1 MKRLVSYAL
10 GVALVASA
18 SSAAALTVPF
28 TEDFTSDVSG
38 WINTANA
45 PLTFQATGGPDG
57 GSYASTTLNYFG
69 FTSPFGGGPVVFRG
83 HNANN
88 ASGDA
93 FVGNWV
99 TGGVQ
104 LVTAWVK
111 QDTGVDLTFFLRV
124 AGSFNFPG
132 AVIGNTGTVPSGVWT
147 LVSWLIDPND
157 PGCQGEGVTC
167 AQALADVGNVQFGT
181 SAPSSLTTQ
190 DVAFALAIDK
200 VSIASVPEPGT
211 ALLAA
216 FGLLGLGVF
225 SRRRA
230 A

>member
-1 MKRLVSYAL
+1 MKRMLSWAL
-10 GVALVASA
+10 GAALVASA
-18 SSAAALTVPF
+18 SSASALTVPF
-28 TEDFTSDVSG
+28 TEDFTSDVAG

-57 GSYASTTLNYFG
+57 GSHASTTLNYFG
-69 FTSPFGGGPVVFRG
+69 FSNPFGGGPVVFRA
-83 HNANN
+83 HDNQN

-124 AGSFNFPG
+124 ATSFNFPG
-132 AVIGNTGTVPSGVWT
+132 AVIGNTAPVPSGVWT
-147 LVSWLIDPND
+147 QVSWVIDPSD
-157 PGCQGEGVTC
+157 PACQPETGTC
-167 AQALADVGNVQFGT
+167 ASALAAVGNLQIGT
-181 SAPSSLTTQ
+181 NAPASL
-190 DVAFALAIDK
+190 VALDQSFALAIDK
-200 VSIASVPEPGT
+200 VAISSVPEPGT
-211 ALLAA
+211 ALLGA
-216 FGLLGLGVF
+216 FGLLGLGAL

>member
-1 MKRLVSYAL
+1 MKRMLSWAL
-10 GVALVASA
+10 GAALVASA
-18 SSAAALTVPF
+18 SSASALTVPY
-28 TEDFTSDVSG
+28 TEDFASDVAG

-45 PLTFQATGGPDG
+45 PLTFNAAGGPDG
-57 GSYASTTLNYFG
+57 GSHASTTLNYFG
-69 FTSPFGGGPVVFRG
+69 FSNPFGGGPVAFRA
-83 HNANN
+83 HDNLN

-93 FVGNWV
+93 YVGDWV

-132 AVIGNTGTVPSGVWT
+132 AVVGNTGAVPSGVWT
-147 LVSWLIDPND
+147 QVSWVIDPND
-157 PGCQGEGVTC
+157 PACTGEGVSC
-167 AQALADVGNVQFGT
+167 AQALASVGNLQIGT
-181 SAPSSLTTQ
+181 NAPASL
-190 DVAFALAIDK
+190 VALNQSFALAIDK
-200 VSIASVPEPGT
+200 VSISSVPEPGT

-216 FGLLGLGVF
+216 FGLLGLGAL

>member
-10 GVALVASA
+10 GAALVATA
-18 SSAAALTVPF
+18 SSASALSTLPF

-45 PLTFQATGGPDG
+45 PLTFQASGGPDG

-69 FTSPFGGGPVVFRG
+69 FSSPFGGGPVVFRG
-83 HNANN
+83 HDQQN

-93 FVGNWV
+93 FVGDWLA
-99 TGGVQ
+99 GGVTV
-104 LVTAWVK
+104 VTAWVK

-132 AVIGNTGTVPSGVWT
+132 AVVGNTGTVPSGVWT
-147 LVSWLIDPND
+147 QVSWTIDPND
-157 PGCQGEGVTC
+157 PACTGEGVTC
-167 AQALADVGNVQFGT
+167 AQALASVGNVQIGT
-181 SAPSSLTTQ
+181 SAPTALTTQ
-190 DVAFALAIDK
+190 NVAFTLSIDK
-200 VSIASVPEPGT
+200 ISIVPEPGT
-211 ALLAA
+211 ALLAG
-216 FGLLGLGVF
+216 FGLLGLGALG
-225 SRRRA
+225 RRKA

>member
-18 SSAAALTVPF
+18 SSASALTVPF
-28 TEDFTSDVSG
+28 TEDFTSNVSG

-45 PLTFQATGGPDG
+45 PLTFQASGGPDG
-57 GSYASTTLNYFG
+57 GSHASTTLNYFG
-69 FTSPFGGGPVVFRG
+69 FSSPFGGGPVVFRA
-83 HNANN
+83 HDANN

-104 LVTAWVK
+104 LVSAWVK

-124 AGSFNFPG
+124 ATNFNFPG
-132 AVIGNTGTVPSGVWT
+132 AVIGNTASVPSGVWT
-147 LVSWLIDPND
+147 QVSWVIDPND
-157 PGCQGEGVTC
+157 PGCQPETGTC
-167 AQALADVGNVQFGT
+167 ASALASVGNLQIGT
-181 SAPSSLTTQ
+181 SAPSALTSQ

-200 VSIASVPEPGT
+200 VTISSVPEPGT

-216 FGLLGLGVF
+216 FGLIGLGAF